1 VILEDFPMKSFFNK
15 LVTKLRGL
23 LGRLPKRSEEAL
35 LMAAELVPLTI
46 PVVEQIAKW
55 TPNRTL
61 EEVLAVAKRME
72 VEVPLKAGEI
82 NRETLGSMLLW
93 IATQVIR
100 RHYPELPTYLIQTAV
115 QMALT
120 VVRTR

>member
-1 VILEDFPMKSFFNK
+1 MKSFFDK
-15 LVTKLRGL
+15 LVTKLRSL
-23 LGRLPKRSEEAL
+23 LGRFPKRSEEAL
-35 LMAAELVPLTI
+35 LMAVELVPLAI

-72 VEVPLKAGEI
+72 VEVPLKTGEI

-93 IATQVIR
+93 IATKVIR
-100 RHYPELPTYLIQTAV
+100 RRYPELPTYLIQTAV